1 MSPEGAGEP
10 PHATRHRARTLRSRL
25 TLLFALAT
33 VIVALVT
40 ALCVVS
46 FVHLTD
52 TRRTLLTRIDP
63 ASFDADRVFEA
74 YLDEE
79 TGIRGYLLTR
89 ETAFLQPYFTGVSE
103 QRLYSSRLRSAL
115 TGRPVLVSEAASAQ
129 KAATQWFTDFA
140 VPAGLATLA
149 GNTSYAR
156 EQLLG
161 PGKARFDLVRTR
173 FGTLDS
179 ALANE
184 RNATGVELTDATTQL
199 IVALAIGLVLLLI
212 AGILLGIALR
222 AWVTRPLEALGESVR
237 RVTDGEL
244 SHRIEPDGPP
254 EIADLGTGVEE
265 MRQRI
270 VSELEDVAGAR
281 ADLAERNLDL
291 IRSNEE
297 LEQFAY
303 VASHD
308 LQEPLRK
315 VTSFVQL
322 LQQRYGG
329 QLDDRADQYIDFIVD
344 GSKRMQTLINDL
356 LAFSRVG
363 RLTDGFVPVDMGAV
377 VHEVVHGLSEV
388 VDESGAEVTI
398 GPLPTVVGDPVLLAS
413 LWQNLIGNSLKFRGE
428 DAPLVT
434 VGAERVENEWRF
446 TVSDNG
452 IGIEPRFAERVF
464 VIFQRLHARDAYDG
478 TGIGLAMCKKIV
490 EYHGGT
496 IEVDTGHHGGAR
508 LHFTLPADKEGTPAW
523 SVQSPVAPSSF

>member
-1 MSPEGAGEP
+1 VSLEGVGEP
-10 PHATRHRARTLRSRL
+10 PHLTRVRAITLRSRL
-25 TLLFALAT
+25 TLLFALAS

-52 TRRTLLTRIDP
+52 TRRTLLTHIDP
-63 ASFDADRVFEA
+63 ASLDSDGLFEA

-89 ETAFLQPYFTGVSE
+89 DAAFLQPYISGVSE
-103 QRLYSSRLRSAL
+103 QRLYATRLQSAVA
-115 TGRPVLVSEAASAQ
+115 GSPVLVDKARAALN
-129 KAATQWFTDFA
+129 AANQWTSDFA
-140 VPAGLATLA
+140 IPAVLATRA
-149 GNTSYAR
+149 GSTNYTQ
-156 EQLLG
+156 EELLG
-161 PGKARFDLVRTR
+161 PGKVRFDLIRAR
-173 FGTLDS
+173 FADLDA
-179 ALANE
+179 ALASE
-184 RNATGVELTDATTQL
+184 RDATGVALTDATTQL
-199 IVALAIGLVLLLI
+199 IVALGAGLVLVLI
-212 AGILLGIALR
+212 AGIVLALALR

-265 MRQRI
+265 MRKRI
-270 VSELEDVAGAR
+270 VSELDDIAAAR
-281 ADLAERNLDL
+281 ADLTDRNLDL

-329 QLDDRADQYIDFIVD
+329 QLDDRADQYIDYAVD
-344 GSKRMQTLINDL
+344 GSKRMQVLINDL

-377 VHEVVHGLSEV
+377 ARDAVGGLSQAVEESRANV
-388 VDESGAEVTI
+388 VL
-398 GPLPTVVGDPVLLAS
+398 GPLPTVVGDPVLLTS
-413 LWQNLIGNSLKFRGE
+413 LWQNLIGNSLKFHGE
-428 DAPLVT
+428 EAPVVT
-434 VGAERVENEWRF
+434 VDAERAGDDWRF
-446 TVSDNG
+446 TVTDNG

-464 VIFQRLHARDAYDG
+464 VIFQRLHSRDAYDG

-496 IEVDTGHHGGAR
+496 IEVDTGYVGGAR
-508 LHFTLPADKEGTPAW
+508 LHFTLPADEEGGPAW
-523 SVQSPVAPSSF
+523 PVHNPVPPSSS

>member
-1 MSPEGAGEP
+1 VSSGGASQP
-10 PHATRHRARTLRSRL
+10 PHVTGVRSRTLRSRL
-25 TLLFALAT
+25 ISLFALAG

-52 TRRTLLTRIDP
+52 TRRALLTHIDP
-63 ASFDADRVFEA
+63 ASLDADRVFEA

-89 ETAFLQPYFTGVSE
+89 DTAFLQPYFSGVSE
-103 QRLYSSRLRSAL
+103 QRLFSSRLRSSL
-115 TGRPVLVSEAASAQ
+115 TGSPVLVDKATAAQS
-129 KAATQWFTDFA
+129 AATEWFTDFA
-140 VPAGLATLA
+140 VPSVLATLA
-149 GNTSYAR
+149 GKTSYAQ

-161 PGKARFDLVRTR
+161 PGKVRFDLIRAR
-173 FGTLDS
+173 FAALDA
-179 ALANE
+179 ALATE
-184 RNATGVELTDATTQL
+184 RVATGTTLTDATTQL
-199 IVALAIGLVLLLI
+199 IVALGVALALALL
-212 AGILLGIALR
+212 AGFLLAIALR
-222 AWVTRPLEALGESVR
+222 SWVTRPLEALGDSVR
-237 RVTDGEL
+237 RVTDGDL
-244 SHRIEPDGPP
+244 SHRIDPAGPP
-254 EIADLGTGVEE
+254 EIADLGQGVEA

-270 VSELEDVAGAR
+270 VSELDDTAAAR
-281 ADLAERNLDL
+281 ADLTERNLDL
-291 IRSNEE
+291 LRSNEE

-322 LQQRYGG
+322 LQQRYQG
-329 QLDDRADQYIDFIVD
+329 QLDDRADQYIEYVVD
-344 GSKRMQTLINDL
+344 GSKRMQILINDL
-356 LAFSRVG
+356 LTFSRVG
-363 RLTDGFVPVDMGAV
+363 RLTDEFVPVDMGAV
-377 VHEVVHGLSEV
+377 VHDVVHELSPAI
-388 VDESGAEVTI
+388 DESGAEVTI
-398 GPLPTVVGDPVLLAS
+398 GPLPTVVGDPVLLTS

-434 VGAERVENEWRF
+434 VGAERVADDWRF
-446 TVSDNG
+446 TVTDNG

-496 IEVDTGHHGGAR
+496 IEVDTGYLGGAR
-508 LHFTLPADKEGTPAW
+508 LHFTLPADEEGSPAW
-523 SVQSPVAPSSF
+523 SVRFPVAPSSS